1 MTKDEILIKA
11 LNDRCKYESSKEM
24 DHDTYLAIM
33 DAMDE
38 YAQHQVKTCVIPA
51 VNNSLAP
58 HRCPVCNGNGL
69 VPNGFYMQTSGYWS
83 TSSITPETCRSC
95 NGTGIVWG

>member
-1 MTKDEILIKA
+1 MEIDNNNTFDNNGHG
-11 LNDRCKYESSKEM
+11 NDFI
-24 DHDTYLAIM
+24 DD
-33 DAMDE
+33 
-38 YAQHQVKTCVIPA
+38 
-51 VNNSLAP
+51 VNKSLAP

-95 NGTGIVWG
+95 SGTGIVWG

>member
-1 MTKDEILIKA
+1 VAALELLTLNLEIM
-11 LNDRCKYESSKEM
+11 SKE
-24 DHDTYLAIM
+24 
-33 DAMDE
+33 
-38 YAQHQVKTCVIPA
+38 KTELEETTTQPLLIADVSK
-51 VNNSLAP
+51 SLAP
-58 HRCPVCNGNGL
+58 HLCPVCNGNGL

>member
-1 MTKDEILIKA
+1 M
-11 LNDRCKYESSKEM
+11 SKEKQNI
-24 DHDTYLAIM
+24 DK
-33 DAMDE
+33 
-38 YAQHQVKTCVIPA
+38 AQSSELNIADVSK
-51 VNNSLAP
+51 SLTP

-69 VPNGFYMQTSGYWS
+69 VPNGFYMQTSGHWS